1 MVVEDEPDIYELLL
15 AMFEIWG
22 IEGVA
27 FVDGEEA
34 IAWIDE
40 SDKGAPS
47 DIPELAVLD
56 IRLPGNVSGPMVG
69 ERVRKSPVLNGMAIV
84 LITAYKL
91 TVDEEKAVSEQAG
104 ADKILYK
111 PLPKFHDLKT
121 ILETAISE
129 RKAKTAQAAS
139 AASTP
144 STSGTPSASSTATT
158 PGAGAS
164 TTTTKTEAAESSS
177 QPKEKQKE
185 N

>member
-34 IAWIDE
+34 ITWIE
-40 SDKGAPS
+40 EADKGAPS
-47 DIPELAVLD
+47 EIPELAVLD

-69 ERVRKSPVLNGMAIV
+69 QRIRQSPVLKGMAIV

-91 TVDEEKAVSEQAG
+91 TVDEERAVMEQAG
-104 ADKILYK
+104 ADKLLYK
-111 PLPKFHDLKT
+111 PLPKFNDLKK

-129 RKAKTAQAAS
+129 RQAKTAKTGTPTGNSAGASAGKPAGAS
-139 AASTP
+139 AAP
-144 STSGTPSASSTATT
+144 P
-158 PGAGAS
+158 
-164 TTTTKTEAAESSS
+164 
-177 QPKEKQKE
+177 QKEKQKE